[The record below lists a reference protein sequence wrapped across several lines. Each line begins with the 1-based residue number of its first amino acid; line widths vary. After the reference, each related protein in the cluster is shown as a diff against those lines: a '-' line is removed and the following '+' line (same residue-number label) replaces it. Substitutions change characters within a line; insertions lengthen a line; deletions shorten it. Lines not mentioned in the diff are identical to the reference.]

1 LFNPLKSA
9 GLIGIGL
16 LFILTGT
23 ALCEDRAVLI
33 GAGEYASGKW
43 GLPLVTENVRLV
55 EKALLDEVGIPAE
68 NVRRLIDR
76 DVTKTGVWRAISEA
90 TQKIESGSRF
100 FLYYTGHASKV
111 TVEGAPVRAY
121 FTWDTMEGSGGD
133 GFEPATLIT
142 DVDLKNWI
150 RPLKQKGVFVVIIR
164 EACFSGG
171 GYAQDISKLS
181 PGRPPVREPAGDI
194 EISACDVDQS
204 AWALEGAE
212 PPVALFTAAL
222 CKALGSDQQRITA
235 KKLFDS
241 VYDRVSGERKGQTPI
256 LDHGKATDPERVL
269 LVDRTVVDLLV
280 EARDAI
286 TGESL
291 SDAKVVLNLPGGE
304 DTWEA
309 LTPNTRLEGIPRHA
323 MLFPWIEKKGYV
335 PVTRKVAIPP
345 KARVV
350 KSEIQLEPEVAEVK
364 GKIKLVG
371 KGTFSGIRIAF
382 ESGSRPLSPRH
393 VDTEVRPESD
403 GSFTL
408 RVPAHGPC
416 RLMVVQGAESLATVE
431 LAEGKNLKPVRYFD
445 REKKDWVG
453 KAYKVGTIDVT
464 LPERQPERSEADRA
478 FESYFR
484 LAQDA
489 EEGGRKEDA
498 LRNYQ
503 LARDAAAMV
512 QDGSRKKELAS
523 RVGKAISRIEED
535 LKSAEYETLVGQAQK
550 AGETGD
556 LDRALSLAQKAV
568 AINPQGVM
576 ANLLLKDLKV
586 RASLAGGPPASTGP
600 SIERAAP
607 KTTNVS
613 VTKGKGFNFVREETF
628 SCAGVSHSVKIYR
641 HQMTGLEFVL
651 VPGGT
656 FKMGSDS
663 SDPDYMRN
671 EKPKTEITIEPFLIC
686 RTEVTQA
693 VWTSIMGES
702 PWHEKKNINEGADYP
717 ATYVSWKDCVEFSD
731 KTGLRLPSESEW
743 EYACRAGTSAP
754 YCFGNAVSEL
764 PSFAWYR
771 DSVKDPDE
779 KHPHQVGRKKTN
791 AFGLYDVHGNV
802 WEWCRDTESRTH
814 NKVPL
819 DGTAREDRSVQTR
832 VLRGGSWSYAAR
844 QCRCAARLFKKPT
857 SSRTPDLGFRPAADL
872 P

>member
-1 LFNPLKSA
+1 MVNPLKST

-16 LFILTGT
+16 LFLLAGT
-23 ALCEDRAVLI
+23 AQCEDRAVLI
-33 GAGEYASGKW
+33 GAGDYASGKW
-43 GLPLVTENVRLV
+43 GLPLVTENIQLV

-68 NVRRLIDR
+68 NVRKLIDR

-121 FTWDTMEGSGGD
+121 FTWDTMEAAGGD

-212 PPVALFTAAL
+212 PPVALFTASL

-241 VYDRVSGERKGQTPI
+241 VYDRVSNERKGQTPI
-256 LDHGKATDPERVL
+256 LDHGKTTDPERVL
-269 LVDRTVVDLLV
+269 LVDRTVVDLLI

-291 SDAKVVLNLPGGE
+291 SDAKVILNLPGGDE
-304 DTWEA
+304 AWEA
-309 LTPNTRLEGIPRHA
+309 LTPNARLEGIPRHG

-335 PVTRKVAIPP
+335 PVTRKVAISP

-350 KSEIQLEPEVAEVK
+350 KSVIKLEPEVAEVK
-364 GKIKLVG
+364 GKIKLAG
-371 KGTFSGIRIAF
+371 KGTFSGIRVAF
-382 ESGSRPLSPRH
+382 EPGSRPLSPRH

-403 GSFTL
+403 GSFVL

-445 REKKDWVG
+445 RDKKNWVG
-453 KAYKVGTIDVT
+453 KAYNVGAINVT

-489 EEGGRKEDA
+489 EEASRKEDA
-498 LRNYQ
+498 LRNYR
-503 LARDAAAMV
+503 LARDAAGMV
-512 QDGSRKKELAS
+512 QDGTRKKELTS
-523 RVGKAISRIEED
+523 RVGKAIGRIEED
-535 LKSAEYETLVGQAQK
+535 LKSAEYESLVVQAQK
-550 AGETGD
+550 AGEAGD
-556 LDRALSLAQKAV
+556 LDQALSLARRAV
-568 AINPQGVM
+568 ALNPKGVM
-576 ANLLLKDLKV
+576 AGLLLKDLKV
-586 RASLAGGPPASTGP
+586 RASLASGPPASTGP
-600 SIERAAP
+600 SVEPAAP

-613 VTKGKGFNFVREETF
+613 VAKGKGFNFVREETF
-628 SCAGVSHSVKIYR
+628 SCGGVSHSVKIYR
-641 HQMTGLEFVL
+641 HKMTGLEFVL
-651 VPGGT
+651 VPGGSY
-656 FKMGSDS
+656 KMGTESTEWGA
-663 SDPDYMRN
+663 RR
-671 EKPKTEITIEPFLIC
+671 EERPKTDIAIKPFLIC
-686 RTEVTQA
+686 RTEMTQA
-693 VWTSIMGES
+693 VWTSIMGKS
-702 PWHEKKNINEGADYP
+702 PWHEKKNIHEGADYP
-717 ATYVSWKDCVEFSD
+717 ATYISWKECVEFCN
-731 KTGLRLPSESEW
+731 KTGLRLPTESEW

-754 YCFGNAVSEL
+754 YCFGNAASEL
-764 PSFAWYR
+764 PSFAWYQ
-771 DSVKDPDE
+771 DLLKDTDE
-779 KHPHQVGRKKTN
+779 KYPHQVGRKKSN
-791 AFGLYDVHGNV
+791 GFGLLDVHGNV
-802 WEWCRDTESRTH
+802 WEWCRDTEGSYR
-814 NKVPL
+814 KAPI
-819 DGTAREDRSVQTR
+819 DGTAREEKNIYSR
-832 VLRGGSWSYAAR
+832 VLRGGSWSYGAI

-857 SSRTPDLGFRPAADL
+857 STRNSDMGFRPAADL

>member
-1 LFNPLKSA
+1 LGIISLGFLF
-9 GLIGIGL
+9 
-16 LFILTGT
+16 FLTGT

-43 GLPLVTENVRLV
+43 GLPLVTENIRLV

-68 NVRRLIDR
+68 NLRKLIDR

-100 FLYYTGHASKV
+100 FLYYTGHAAKV

-121 FTWDTMEGSGGD
+121 FTWDTMESAGGD
-133 GFEPATLIT
+133 GFEPTTLIT

-194 EISACDVDQS
+194 ELSACDVDQA

-212 PPVALFTAAL
+212 PPVALFTASL

-235 KKLFDS
+235 RTLFDG
-241 VYDRVSGERKGQTPI
+241 VYDRVSKDRKGQTPI

-280 EARDAI
+280 EARDAV

-291 SDAKVVLNLPGGE
+291 SDAKVVLNLPGGAE
-304 DTWEA
+304 TLEA
-309 LTPNTRLEGIPRHA
+309 KTPNTRLEGIPRHA
-323 MLFPWIEKKGYV
+323 MLFPWIEKAGYV

-345 KARVV
+345 KARIV
-350 KSEIQLEPEVAEVK
+350 KSVIELAPEVAEIK

-371 KGTFSGIRIAF
+371 SGTFSGIRVAF

-403 GSFTL
+403 GAFLL
-408 RVPAHGPC
+408 RVPAYGAC

-431 LAEGKNLKPVRYFD
+431 VDEGKKLKPARYFD
-445 REKKDWVG
+445 RKKKDWVG
-453 KAYKVGTIDVT
+453 KAYNVGTIPVN

-489 EEGGRKEDA
+489 EEAGRSEDA
-498 LRNYQ
+498 LRNYK
-503 LARDAAAMV
+503 LAHEAAGSV
-512 QDGSRKKELAS
+512 QDASRKKELRA
-523 RVGKAISRIEED
+523 RVDKAISRIEED
-535 LKSAEYETLVGQAQK
+535 LKTAEYDSLIVEAEK
-550 AGETGD
+550 AREEGD
-556 LDRALSLAQKAV
+556 LDRALSLAERAV
-568 AINPQGVM
+568 AINPKGVM
-576 ANLLLKDLKV
+576 AGLLLKDLKV
-586 RASLAGGPPASTGP
+586 RASLAAGPPASAGSLADRTP
-600 SIERAAP
+600 P

-613 VTKGKGFNFVREETF
+613 VAKGKGFIFLREETF
-628 SCAGVSHSVKIYR
+628 SCGGVSHTVKIYR
-641 HQMTGLEFVL
+641 HEMTGLEFVL

-656 FKMGSDS
+656 YKMGSD
-663 SDPDYMRN
+663 RTEWARQLN
-671 EKPKTEITIEPFLIC
+671 ETPKTEITIKPFLIC
-686 RTEVTQA
+686 RTEMTQA
-693 VWTSIMGES
+693 VWTSVMGAS
-702 PWHEKKNINEGADYP
+702 PWHEKDYSREGADYP
-717 ATYVSWKDCVEFSD
+717 ATFISWKECVEFCS
-731 KTGLRLPSESEW
+731 KTGLRLPTEAEW
-743 EYACRAGTSAP
+743 EYACRAGTAAP
-754 YCFGNAVSEL
+754 FCFGNAESEL
-764 PSFAWYR
+764 SSFAWY
-771 DSVKDPDE
+771 KDLLWEMNE
-779 KHPHQVGRKKTN
+779 KYPHQVGRKKTN
-791 AFGLYDVHGNV
+791 GFGLYDMHGNV
-802 WEWCRDTESRTH
+802 WEWCRDT
-814 NKVPL
+814 
-819 DGTAREDRSVQTR
+819 DGSYKTSPTDGSAREKKGVYTR
-832 VLRGGSWSYAAR
+832 MLRGGSWSYGSR
-844 QCRCAARLFKKPT
+844 QCRCAVRIAKKMASTRT
-857 SSRTPDLGFRPAADL
+857 SDMGFRPAADL

>member
-1 LFNPLKSA
+1 MVNPLKST

-16 LFILTGT
+16 LFLLAGT
-23 ALCEDRAVLI
+23 AQCEDRAVLI
-33 GAGEYASGKW
+33 GAGDYASGKW
-43 GLPLVTENVRLV
+43 GLPLVTENIQLV

-68 NVRRLIDR
+68 NVRKLIDR

-121 FTWDTMEGSGGD
+121 FTWDTMEAAGGD

-212 PPVALFTAAL
+212 PPVALFTASL

-241 VYDRVSGERKGQTPI
+241 VYDRVSNERKGQTPI
-256 LDHGKATDPERVL
+256 LDHGKTTDPERVL
-269 LVDRTVVDLLV
+269 LVDRTVVDLLI

-291 SDAKVVLNLPGGE
+291 SDAKVILNLPGGDE
-304 DTWEA
+304 AWEA
-309 LTPNTRLEGIPRHA
+309 LTPNARLEGIPRHG

-335 PVTRKVAIPP
+335 PVTRKVAISP

-350 KSEIQLEPEVAEVK
+350 KSVIKLEPEVAEVK
-364 GKIKLVG
+364 GKIKLAG
-371 KGTFSGIRIAF
+371 KGTFSGIRVAF
-382 ESGSRPLSPRH
+382 EPGSRPLSPRH

-403 GSFTL
+403 GSFVL

-445 REKKDWVG
+445 RDKKNWVG
-453 KAYKVGTIDVT
+453 KAYNVGAINVT

-489 EEGGRKEDA
+489 EEASRKEDA
-498 LRNYQ
+498 LRNYR
-503 LARDAAAMV
+503 LARDAAGMV
-512 QDGSRKKELAS
+512 QDGTRKKELTS
-523 RVGKAISRIEED
+523 RVGKAIGRIEED
-535 LKSAEYETLVGQAQK
+535 LKSAEYESLVVQAQK
-550 AGETGD
+550 AGEAGD
-556 LDRALSLAQKAV
+556 LDQALSLARRAV
-568 AINPQGVM
+568 ALNPKGVM
-576 ANLLLKDLKV
+576 AGLLLKDLKV
-586 RASLAGGPPASTGP
+586 RASLASGPPASTGP
-600 SIERAAP
+600 SVEPAAP

-613 VTKGKGFNFVREETF
+613 VAKGKGFNFVREETF
-628 SCAGVSHSVKIYR
+628 SCGGVSHSVKIYR
-641 HQMTGLEFVL
+641 HKMTGLEFVL
-651 VPGGT
+651 VPGGSY
-656 FKMGSDS
+656 KMGTESTEWGA
-663 SDPDYMRN
+663 RR
-671 EKPKTEITIEPFLIC
+671 EERPKTDIAIKPFLIC
-686 RTEVTQA
+686 RTEMTQA
-693 VWTSIMGES
+693 VWTSIMGKS
-702 PWHEKKNINEGADYP
+702 PWHEKKNIHEGADYP
-717 ATYVSWKDCVEFSD
+717 ATYISWKECVEFCN
-731 KTGLRLPSESEW
+731 KTGLRLPTESEW

-754 YCFGNAVSEL
+754 YCFGNAASEL
-764 PSFAWYR
+764 PSFAWYQ
-771 DSVKDPDE
+771 DLLKDTDE
-779 KHPHQVGRKKTN
+779 KYPHQVGRKKSN
-791 AFGLYDVHGNV
+791 GFGLLDVHGNV
-802 WEWCRDTESRTH
+802 WEWCRDTEGSYR
-814 NKVPL
+814 KAPIA
-819 DGTAREDRSVQTR
+819 GTAREEKNIYSR
-832 VLRGGSWSYAAR
+832 VLRGGSWSYGAI

-857 SSRTPDLGFRPAADL
+857 STRNSDMGFRPAADL